1 MVFTGPPPSGRD
13 RLLVVESSRPAS
25 ALRLVV
31 VSSSSSR
38 KEKMARDDR
47 NTEQCNDNDRKTDSF
62 SKYDFFGSGRN
73 SSGSLRSGQIEGLV
87 QHRVPGY
94 YTVYPVLIPGTRMD
108 L

>member
-1 MVFTGPPPSGRD
+1 MTGTLNSVSD
-13 RLLVVESSRPAS
+13 RSETVKAS
-25 ALRLVV
+25 MIDIKI
-31 VSSSSSR
+31 SFI
-38 KEKMARDDR
+38 
-47 NTEQCNDNDRKTDSF
+47 QNDNDRKTDSF